1 MRGWVAPFVAA
12 ALVVLSCTATA
23 PPTGKPSGTAAAT
36 EPRPSVVP
44 NHAGVFAFAASGE
57 PSFFSPSARDE
68 STRRIN
74 SFLYRALYRLDD
86 HLVPVP
92 DLAEKGPRSGRTG
105 WHVALR
111 SGLQFSDGTPLTA
124 ADVTFTYRLALSA
137 NCPFPRDI
145 CSVVQ
150 QHVTGMVTVNG
161 GTAGFQLRSR
171 SQQLISLA
179 MSRLGILPERAVL
192 ASLERLRAATK
203 ALKVA
208 DLQETTDQIA
218 GATNAPE
225 CVAETPPP
233 TCDIGSYSTQLE
245 AILHGAQVMLP
256 EHARFRLPSGGL
268 DVDAYASALLDLVQG
283 LVAAL
288 TTRKADA
295 IAAAFPLLDFQ
306 RRPVGSGPYALG
318 AYRAGESVVLVR
330 KTPDPAGN
338 APREVRALIITDPSA
353 AATALK
359 TGDVDWLPEVSPDEV
374 PSLED
379 DPAVRVAGRPGDLYR
394 AIVFN
399 VRPGRVY
406 ADPAARGA
414 FARCL
419 DKQALVADATSGRAT
434 VAWSPTSP
442 ASWAYRRSDQLP
454 AVSRDAAEA
463 LLERAGWRKGGDGIY
478 ARRGQ
483 RLTSQIYVRPSRADQ
498 LAFAQAA
505 SQQLARCGID
515 LRVSELGFSGDI
527 LLRQV
532 GWPNDF
538 DTYLAEN
545 PIGLDPAADFG
556 IFQSSRIT
564 SQANPGDA
572 NFGGWSSAQADKLIK
587 DAAANLRTS
596 QRRTLYGQLQDLLAR
611 DLPLYPLWYETSY
624 AGVSRRVAREGGPID
639 PAAPYY
645 SWDADRWIL
654 NSP

>member
-1 MRGWVAPFVAA
+1 MMGRVAPYIAA
-12 ALVVLSCTATA
+12 ALVALSCTATP
-23 PPTGKPSGTAAAT
+23 PPTGEPSGTPASTAPGPTTA
-36 EPRPSVVP
+36 PS
-44 NHAGVFAFAASGE
+44 HAGVFAFVASGE
-57 PSFFSPSARDE
+57 PSFFSPTARDE
-68 STRRIN
+68 PTRRIN
-74 SFLYRALYRLDD
+74 SFLYRALYRLDE
-86 HLVPVP
+86 HLVPVA
-92 DLAEKGPRSGRTG
+92 DLAEKGPANGRTG
-105 WHVALR
+105 WHVSLR

-145 CSVVQ
+145 CGVVQ

-161 GTAGFQLRSR
+161 STAGFRLRAR
-171 SQQLISLA
+171 SQVLISLA

-192 ASLERLRAATK
+192 ASMDRLRAAARALNVANVQK
-203 ALKVA
+203 A
-208 DLQETTDQIA
+208 TDQIA
-218 GATNAPE
+218 SATNAPE

-233 TCDIGSYSTQLE
+233 TCDIGSYTSQLE
-245 AILHGAQVMLP
+245 AILHSAQVTLP
-256 EHARFRLPSGGL
+256 EPARFHLPSGGL

-288 TTRKADA
+288 TSKKADS

-318 AYRAGESVVLVR
+318 AYRAGESVVLNR
-330 KTPDPAGN
+330 KAPDPAGN
-338 APREVRALIITDPSA
+338 APRQIRALIITDPSA

-359 TGDVDWLPEVSPDEV
+359 TGDVDWLPDVSPDEV

-379 DPAVRVAGRPGDLYR
+379 DPAVRVAGRPGNLYR

-406 ADPAARGA
+406 ADPATRGA

-419 DKQALVADATSGRAT
+419 DKQALVGDATSGRAT
-434 VAWSPTSP
+434 AAWSPTSP

-454 AVSRDAAEA
+454 AVSKAAAEA
-463 LLERAGWRKGGDGIY
+463 LLERAGWRRGGDGIY

-505 SQQLARCGID
+505 SEQLARCGIE
-515 LRVSELGFSGDI
+515 LRVSELGFSGDV

-545 PIGLDPAADFG
+545 PIGLDPATDFG
-556 IFQSSRIT
+556 MFQSSRIT

-572 NFGGWSSAQADKLIK
+572 NFGGWSSAQADKLIRE
-587 DAAANLRTS
+587 AAANLRGS
-596 QRRTLYGQLQDLLAR
+596 QRAALYSQLQDLLAR

-654 NSP
+654 SSP

>member
-1 MRGWVAPFVAA
+1 MG
-12 ALVVLSCTATA
+12 
-23 PPTGKPSGTAAAT
+23 PS
-36 EPRPSVVP
+36 
-44 NHAGVFAFAASGE
+44 HAGVFAFVASSE
-57 PSFFSPSARDE
+57 PSFFSPTAQDE

-92 DLAEKGPRSGRTG
+92 DLAADAPRNSRTG
-105 WHVALR
+105 WHVGLR
-111 SGLQFSDGTPLTA
+111 SGLQFSDGTLLTA
-124 ADVTFTYRLALSA
+124 ADVAFTYRLALSA

-150 QHVTGMVTVNG
+150 QHVTAIVPVNASTV
-161 GTAGFQLRSR
+161 GFVLRAR
-171 SQQLISLA
+171 SQMFTSLA
-179 MSRLGILPERAVL
+179 LSRLGILPEHAVT
-192 ASLERLRAATK
+192 ASMERLHAAARPLNVANIQK
-203 ALKVA
+203 A
-208 DLQETTDQIA
+208 TDDIA
-218 GATNAPE
+218 TATNAPE
-225 CVAETPPP
+225 CVADTPPP
-233 TCDIGSYSTQLE
+233 TCDIGSYSSELE
-245 AILHGAQVMLP
+245 TILHSAQVMLP
-256 EHARFRLPSGGL
+256 ESARFHLPSGGL
-268 DVDAYASALLDLVQG
+268 DVDAYASALLDLVQS

-288 TTRKADA
+288 TSSKTDSV
-295 IAAAFPLLDFQ
+295 AAAFPLLDFQ

-318 AYRAGESVVLVR
+318 AYRAGESVVLNR
-330 KTPDPAGN
+330 KAPDPAGR

-379 DPAVRVAGRPGDLYR
+379 EPAVHVAGRPGDLYR

-406 ADPAARGA
+406 SDPAARGA

-419 DKQALVADATSGRAT
+419 DKQALVDDATSGRST

-442 ASWAYRRSDQLP
+442 ASWAYRRSDQIP
-454 AVSRDAAEA
+454 AVSKDAAEA
-463 LLERAGWRKGGDGIY
+463 LFERAGWRRGGDGIY

-505 SQQLARCGID
+505 SEQLARCGIE
-515 LRVSELGFSGDI
+515 LRVSELGFSGDV

-538 DTYLAEN
+538 ETYLAEN
-545 PIGLDPAADFG
+545 PIGLDPATDFG

-572 NFGGWSSAQADKLIK
+572 NFGGWSSPQADKLLK
-587 DAAANLRTS
+587 DAAANPRNS
-596 QRRTLYGQLQDLLAR
+596 QRAVLYGQLQDLLAR

-624 AGVSRRVAREGGPID
+624 AAVSRRVAREGGPID

-654 NSP
+654 SSP